1 MSTVSTSP
9 VHHTAIIHRGA
20 HIGANARIGPYCV
33 IGDEVEIGEGCELMA
48 HIYLEGPLRIGP
60 GNRFFPYSSIGVV
73 PQDLKFHGERS
84 ETIIGQENTFREF
97 VTVHRGTEGG
107 GSITSIGDH
116 NLIMAYAHI
125 AHDCRVGNHTIL
137 ANGTTLAGHVTIE
150 DYAVV
155 GAFCG
160 VHQFCR
166 VGRHSIVGGYSVI
179 TQDVL
184 PFSKTVSER
193 PVRVYGINV
202 VGLKRHGFTLE
213 QRKKLNQAL
222 RLLTSSKLNISQALE
237 KIRAEAADSE
247 DLLELIRFVESSE
260 RGVIR

>member
-1 MSTVSTSP
+1 MIRLGAAQ
-9 VHHTAIIHRGA
+9 VHPSAVIHPGA
-20 HIGANARIGPYCV
+20 RLGANVRIGPYC
-33 IGDEVEIGEGCELMA
+33 ILGDEVEIEEGSELMA
-48 HIYLEGPLRIGP
+48 HVYMDGPLHVGP

-73 PQDLKFHGERS
+73 PQDLKFHGERT
-84 ETIIGQENTFREF
+84 ETVIGKENTFREF

-107 GSITSIGDH
+107 GGITSIGDH

-137 ANGTTLAGHVTIE
+137 ANGTTLAGHVLIE

-160 VHQFCR
+160 IHQFCR

-193 PVRVYGINV
+193 PTRVYGANV
-202 VGLKRHGFTLE
+202 VGLKRHGFSLDR
-213 QRKKLNQAL
+213 RKKVNHAI
-222 RLLTSSKLNISQALE
+222 RLLTSEKMNTAQALE
-237 KIRAEAADSE
+237 AIREEAADSE
-247 DLLELIRFVESSE
+247 DLRELLRFIETSE
-260 RGVIR
+260 RGVIK

>member
-1 MSTVSTSP
+1 MSSLTTSQIHP
-9 VHHTAIIHRGA
+9 TAVIHAGA
-20 HIGANARIGPYCV
+20 RLAASVRVGPYCV
-33 IGDEVEIGEGCELMA
+33 IGEEVEIGEGCELMA
-48 HIYLEGPLRIGP
+48 HIYMEGPLRIGP

-73 PQDLKFHGERS
+73 PQDLKFRGERS

-97 VTVHRGTEGG
+97 VTVHRGTVGG
-107 GSITSIGDH
+107 GSVTRIGDH

-137 ANGTTLAGHVTIE
+137 ANGTTLAGHVLIE
-150 DYAVV
+150 DYAVI

-160 VHQFCR
+160 IHQFCR

-184 PFSKTVSER
+184 PYSKTVSER
-193 PVRVYGINV
+193 QARVYGANV

-213 QRKKLNQAL
+213 QRKKLNHAL

-237 KIRAEAADSE
+237 QIRAEAADSDE
-247 DLLELIRFVESSE
+247 VQELIRFIEGSE